1 GDALLGLGLAV
12 AVLGAGRAAGCA
24 GGVAGAVAVEV
35 LQVASAESGDLPAG
49 GARHGA
55 DRLREVTR
63 VAPEVLTDDAG
74 TGEVEPR
81 RGLVDGDPV
90 LTPNLMLQALPTAS
104 ALRKVLKTLGAEVH
118 ERQPGQPR
126 HPKGPTGDAA
136 QYLGMLRGLVEQMT
150 TALHGGELHVDVQK
164 GYFAVYQRSVPA
176 MLAALAERSMYDA
189 AFTRQGVEQ
198 VPLASIQLLT
208 AATALQAAGDALAGA
223 SVVASGG
230 PGGGGRLTEK
240 DAAVVQKRTEQAW
253 QTADLL
259 HEYVEGK
266 RKSWAAEDAPQ

>member
-1 GDALLGLGLAV
+1 
-12 AVLGAGRAAGCA
+12 
-24 GGVAGAVAVEV
+24 
-35 LQVASAESGDLPAG
+35 
-49 GARHGA
+49 
-55 DRLREVTR
+55 
-63 VAPEVLTDDAG
+63 
-74 TGEVEPR
+74 
-81 RGLVDGDPV
+81 
-90 LTPNLMLQALPTAS
+90 
-104 ALRKVLKTLGAEVH
+104 
-118 ERQPGQPR
+118 
-126 HPKGPTGDAA
+126 
-136 QYLGMLRGLVEQMT
+136 MLRGLVEQMT

-176 MLAALAERSMYDA
+176 MLAALAERSRYDA

-223 SVVASGG
+223 SLVASGG

>member
-1 GDALLGLGLAV
+1 VACTTTPYNTSDDRPGGKVHADIATGCHNRGEAV
-12 AVLGAGRAAGCA
+12 M
-24 GGVAGAVAVEV
+24 
-35 LQVASAESGDLPAG
+35 
-49 GARHGA
+49 
-55 DRLREVTR
+55 DR
-63 VAPEVLTDDAG
+63 
-74 TGEVEPR
+74 R
-81 RGLVDGDPV
+81 RRD
-90 LTPNLMLQALPTAS
+90 
-104 ALRKVLKTLGAEVH
+104 

-176 MLAALAERSMYDA
+176 MLAALAERSQYDA

-230 PGGGGRLTEK
+230 PGGARLTEK

-253 QTADLL
+253 HTSDLL